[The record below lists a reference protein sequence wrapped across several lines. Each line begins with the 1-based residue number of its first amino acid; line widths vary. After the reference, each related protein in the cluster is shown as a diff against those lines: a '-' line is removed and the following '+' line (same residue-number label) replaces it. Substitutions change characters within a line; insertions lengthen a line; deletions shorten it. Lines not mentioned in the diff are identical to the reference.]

1 MRERVCGLLIC
12 GLLWGCGQSEDV
24 NIASFDHSVE
34 GLGGQVSELVQ
45 DHAMSGVILVALQ
58 GEPVYQEA
66 FNVDSLR
73 SDFEVTVDSVFAI
86 ASLTKSYT
94 AALVLSQV
102 DAGRIDL
109 DAPIRAYLPAFD
121 AAYADDV
128 TVRQL
133 LENRSGI
140 PHYVDIPGW
149 FDPEVKNE
157 FTAESFLAEIEA
169 LELRF
174 APGEDYYYSN
184 ANYYLLG
191 LILEAAT
198 GESYEAVLREEI
210 LRPLGLEDSGH
221 IYSSGS
227 HIVAPTYLRDGD
239 TYESIGISNP
249 VLFRATASQYSSA
262 RDLLVFGHE
271 LMKGSVLDDEML
283 KVLLDKDRAMGF
295 TVASVPLAGKEVPVV
310 TYNGELSGTTSMLT
324 MFPEQ
329 DGTIV
334 ILSNNNTSYSSLV
347 EMTLAIAES
356 AFGER

>member
-1 MRERVCGLLIC
+1 
-12 GLLWGCGQSEDV
+12 
-24 NIASFDHSVE
+24 
-34 GLGGQVSELVQ
+34 
-45 DHAMSGVILVALQ
+45 MSGVILVALQ
-58 GEPVYQEA
+58 GEPILEEA
-66 FNVDSLR
+66 FNVESLR

-94 AALVLSQV
+94 ATLALRQV

-109 DAPIRAYLPAFD
+109 DTPIRAYLPAFN
-121 AAYADDV
+121 AAYSGDV

-149 FDPEVKNE
+149 FEPGVRNG
-157 FTAESFLAEIEA
+157 FTAETFLAEIEA

-174 APGEDYYYSN
+174 APGEEYYYSN

-191 LILEAAT
+191 RILEAAT
-198 GESYEAVLREEI
+198 GESYEAVLQEEI
-210 LRPLGLEDSGH
+210 LGPLGLRDSGQ

-227 HIVAPTYLRDGD
+227 RIVAPTYLRDGN
-239 TYESIGISNP
+239 TYESVAISNP
-249 VLFRATASQYSSA
+249 ELFRATGSQYSSA
-262 RDLLVFGHE
+262 RDLMVFGHE
-271 LMKGSVLDDEML
+271 LIKGSVLGDEML
-283 KVLLDKDRAMGF
+283 KLLLDQDRPMGF
-295 TVASVPLAGKEVPVV
+295 TVTSVPLAGKEVPVV
-310 TYNGELSGTTSMLT
+310 TYNGELAGATTMLT
-324 MFPEQ
+324 MFPDQ

-334 ILSNNNTSYSSLV
+334 ILSNNNMPYSALV

>member
-1 MRERVCGLLIC
+1 MRELVCSLLIS
-12 GLLWGCGQSEDV
+12 GLLWGCGQSEDTD
-24 NIASFDHSVE
+24 NAAFDHTVE
-34 GLGGQVSELVQ
+34 GLGGQVSEMVQ

-58 GEPVYQEA
+58 GVPVFEEA

-73 SDFEVTVDSVFAI
+73 SDFEVTADSAFAI

-94 AALVLSQV
+94 ATLILSQV

-109 DAPIRAYLPAFD
+109 DAPIRAYLPAFN

-149 FDPEVKNE
+149 FEPEVKNE
-157 FTAESFLAEIEA
+157 FTAESFLAEVEA

-174 APGEDYYYSN
+174 SPGEDYYYSN

-198 GESYEAVLREEI
+198 GKSYEAVLQEEI
-210 LRPLGLEDSGH
+210 LRPLGLEDSGQ
-221 IYSSGS
+221 IYSSRS
-227 HIVAPTYLRDGD
+227 QIVAPSYLRKGNA
-239 TYESIGISNP
+239 YESIRISNP
-249 VLFRATASQYSSA
+249 ELFRATASQYSSA
-262 RDLLVFGHE
+262 RDLLVFGQE
-271 LMKGSVLDDEML
+271 LMKGSLLGDEML
-283 KVLLDKDRAMGF
+283 KVLLDQDRPMGF

-310 TYNGELSGTTSMLT
+310 TYNGELAGTTSMLT

-329 DGTIV
+329 DGAIV
-334 ILSNNNTSYSSLV
+334 ILSNNNMSYSTLV
-347 EMTLAIAES
+347 EMTLAIAQS
-356 AFGER
+356 AFGQ